1 MIDKRADDLAR
12 AFEGLGDG
20 ISVMIGGFGDAGRPA
35 YLLKALL
42 DSGIKDLH
50 FISNNAGDGDTGLG
64 AFYHAGRVR
73 KLSCSFPRGSVA
85 PLMEKLIR
93 AGEFELE
100 VMPQGT
106 LAERIRAAG
115 AGIPAFFTP
124 TSYGTLI
131 AEGKETRDFDGR
143 GHVLETALHADVALI
158 HAEQADRF
166 GNLTFRHLARNFSPL
181 MASAAKR
188 TIVEADHL
196 VELGDI
202 DAHNVH
208 SPAIFTDLVYQCHDV
223 PEDSWHDWRAS
234 A

>member
-1 MIDKRADDLAR
+1 M
-12 AFEGLGDG
+12 
-20 ISVMIGGFGDAGRPA
+20 
-35 YLLKALL
+35 
-42 DSGIKDLH
+42 
-50 FISNNAGDGDTGLG
+50 
-64 AFYHAGRVR
+64 
-73 KLSCSFPRGSVA
+73 
-85 PLMEKLIR
+85 
-93 AGEFELE
+93 
-100 VMPQGT
+100 
-106 LAERIRAAG
+106 
-115 AGIPAFFTP
+115 
-124 TSYGTLI
+124 
-131 AEGKETRDFDGR
+131 
-143 GHVLETALHADVALI
+143 ALI

-188 TIVEADHL
+188 TIVEADHV

>member
-93 AGEFELE
+93 AGEFEVQCPATFMKRIQHGSLSF
-100 VMPQGT
+100 VDRHPI
-106 LAERIRAAG
+106 LANVG
-115 AGIPAFFTP
+115 
-124 TSYGTLI
+124 
-131 AEGKETRDFDGR
+131 
-143 GHVLETALHADVALI
+143 VLGLAT
-158 HAEQADRF
+158 
-166 GNLTFRHLARNFSPL
+166 TF
-181 MASAAKR
+181 
-188 TIVEADHL
+188 
-196 VELGDI
+196 LGS
-202 DAHNVH
+202 VGGFLYLLL
-208 SPAIFTDLVYQCHDV
+208 SG
-223 PEDSWHDWRAS
+223 
-234 A
+234 